1 MTIIYIAFTVLAL
14 AMAILL
20 YVSQAHKIFKAL
32 ALSSLIVLGLGLEAH
47 YRENL
52 GAPIEGYPPGEFI
65 YIHHQLQGQ
74 TILLWVYLEG
84 IGHRLYVLPYDQE
97 TAEELKEG
105 KDEQAEGHEQSGQFI
120 QDPRNP
126 DAKSLELDDVSL
138 SSRGE
143 RKE

>member
-1 MTIIYIAFTVLAL
+1 MLTIYIAFTALAL
-14 AMAILL
+14 SIAILL

-47 YRENL
+47 YRDNL
-52 GAPIEGYPPGEFI
+52 GAPIMGYPQGEFA

-74 TILLWVYLEG
+74 TILLWVYIED
-84 IGHRLYVLPYDQE
+84 IGHRLYVFPYDQE

-105 KDEQAEGHEQSGQFI
+105 KEAQAEGQEQEGRFV

-126 DAKSLELDDVSL
+126 EAVSLELDDAGL
-138 SSRGE
+138 SGSE
-143 RKE
+143 DRKE